1 MRSAFRAKGKLP
13 ALIAAALLLWTCLAL
28 PAAAAE
34 GDAFQGNFDYSG
46 TIDPETGYP
55 RGETVVSYD
64 GRTVVSAAM
73 AYDSVRGMFVYPL
86 EDGTELFCSAADG
99 MILTDRVTIQYSGS
113 QVLTVYRNGEVLDLA
128 GAWELSEPGSYVIT
142 QGTQSGTRVCG
153 FTLVPKETNLIH
165 NYSVPEGFLIRGA
178 TLDGNETEFSR
189 YYVDMERE
197 GSYRIDYR
205 CPAADRDYAL
215 EVRIDRTPPELLLKG
230 SVRRDGK
237 VHSAVEISGLSEG
250 DSISVEHDGTPQKLQ
265 INNGA
270 LTLTDTGAYSVTVS
284 DAAGNTVSYDFTIML
299 YLNTNS
305 ILFLLLVA
313 AIVCSV
319 FVYAWWK
326 RKSLK
331 VR

>member
-64 GRTVVSAAM
+64 GRTAVSAAM
-73 AYDSVRGMFVYPL
+73 AFDSVRGMFVYPL

-128 GAWELSEPGSYVIT
+128 GAWELGEPGSYVIT

-189 YYVDMERE
+189 YYVD
-197 GSYRIDYR
+197 
-205 CPAADRDYAL
+205 L
-215 EVRIDRTPPELLLKG
+215 EVRIDRAPPELLLKG

-299 YLNTNS
+299 YLNANS
-305 ILFLLLVA
+305 ILFILLLVG
-313 AIVCSV
+313 IVASV
-319 FVYAWWK
+319 FIYAWWK